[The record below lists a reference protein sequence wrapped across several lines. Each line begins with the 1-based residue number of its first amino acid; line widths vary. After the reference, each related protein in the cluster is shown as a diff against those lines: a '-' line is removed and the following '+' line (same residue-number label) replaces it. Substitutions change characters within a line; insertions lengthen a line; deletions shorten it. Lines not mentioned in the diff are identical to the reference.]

1 MTARPPDRLT
11 AYIGVD
17 AGGSHTAVVIGD
29 GELHV
34 LARAEGPASRVS
46 PGAAGTSAA
55 VIVELVRRAAKQAG
69 CALPAAGM
77 VVGAAGAGRE
87 AEQHEL
93 EAALE
98 PAGIADQV
106 RVIGDGEIALTA
118 AFGNAPGILVSAGTG
133 SIAYARDPAGRLHR
147 NGGYGWQMGD
157 EGGGYWLG
165 RWALTEAGA
174 AHDGRG
180 EGSTLATRLLTGLGL
195 HEFDDLIRWAA
206 TATPMQ
212 VAGLAPHVLNA
223 AVEGELVARRA
234 VNEGALALAALVGA
248 ALAHFPGTEP
258 VPVAA
263 GGGLLRSNSPVLGAL
278 RTALSRLHP
287 RVRLSAVPLDPAAG
301 ALRLAANGR

>member
-1 MTARPPDRLT
+1 MTTRNA
-11 AYIGVD
+11 AFIGVD

-29 GELHV
+29 RELHI

-69 CALPAAGM
+69 CTLPVAGM
-77 VVGAAGAGRE
+77 VIGAAGAGRDT
-87 AEQHEL
+87 EQREL

-98 PAGIADQV
+98 PAGLADQV

-147 NGGYGWQMGD
+147 SGGYGWQMGD

-165 RWALTEAGA
+165 RRALTEAGA
-174 AHDGRG
+174 AQDGRA
-180 EGSTLATRLLTGLGL
+180 EGSTLATRILTGLGL
-195 HEFDDLIRWAA
+195 HEFDDLVRWAA

-223 AVEGELVARRA
+223 AMEGEVVARRA
-234 VNEGALALAALVGA
+234 VDEAAA
-248 ALAHFPGTEP
+248 ALAQLVGSALTHFPGSGP

-263 GGGLLRSNSPVLGAL
+263 GGGTLKSASPVLVAL
-278 RTALSRLHP
+278 QATLAREYP

-301 ALRLAANGR
+301 ALRLAAEAR

>member
-1 MTARPPDRLT
+1 MTARSADRPT

-29 GELHV
+29 AALKV

-55 VIVELVRRAAKQAG
+55 VIVELVRRAAKQAD

-77 VVGAAGAGRE
+77 VIGAAGAGRE
-87 AEQHEL
+87 AEQREL

-98 PAGIADQV
+98 PAKLADQV

-118 AFGNAPGILVSAGTG
+118 AFGPEAGILVSAGTG
-133 SIAYARDPAGRLHR
+133 SIAYARDRAGRLHR
-147 NGGYGWQMGD
+147 AGGYGWQMGD

-165 RWALTEAGA
+165 RWALAEAGA
-174 AHDGRG
+174 ARDGRA
-180 EGSTLATRLLTGLGL
+180 EGSTLAARLLAGLGL
-195 HEFDDLIRWAA
+195 HEFDELVRWAA

-223 AVEGELVARRA
+223 AVEGEVVARRA
-234 VNEGALALAALVGA
+234 VDEAALALAALVGA
-248 ALAHFPGTEP
+248 ALAHFPGAD
-258 VPVAA
+258 PVAVA
-263 GGGLLRSNSPVLGAL
+263 TGGGLLRGRSPVLDAL
-278 RTALSRLHP
+278 RSALARLHP
-287 RVRLSAVPLDPAAG
+287 RARLSAEPFDPAAG
-301 ALRLAANGR
+301 ALRLAADAR